1 MLYLEISLQAS
12 VIMASTTCQRCAPPL
27 PQTSHPPHT
36 QHPHGGSCCGAV
48 CGTVA
53 TAICL
58 ACACVCHAILTFK
71 CFIIPTHTHWH
82 TLWHIHFITI
92 HYFVHLPGNKLSG
105 SSSCTTS
112 SFTFVRLFTCD
123 FFVAPD
129 INHVPLSS
137 HPPPPLRILLIVFIQ
152 LFPYFLFLFSRLSCS
167 SIASNNNSN
176 SNKYVEC
183 QRTCSPNCRHLQSIG
198 VSNIYYYNIYHRYYI
213 SDIESV
219 EYETHLSIE
228 RDCSYAALCF
238 IVVVIH
244 V

>member
-1 MLYLEISLQAS
+1 MQAS
-12 VIMASTTCQRCAPPL
+12 VIMASTMCQRWAPPNL
-27 PQTSHPPHT
+27 TPPTHT
-36 QHPHGGSCCGAV
+36 HSIHTGAAVVAQFVVQLLQRFAWLARV
-48 CGTVA
+48 CE
-53 TAICL
+53 
-58 ACACVCHAILTFK
+58 CHAILTFK
-71 CFIIPTHTHWH
+71 CFIIPTHTH
-82 TLWHIHFITI
+82 WHIHFITI

-137 HPPPPLRILLIVFIQ
+137 HPPPSMRILLIVFIQ

-167 SIASNNNSN
+167 SIARNNNSN

-198 VSNIYYYNIYHRYYI
+198 VSNLYYYNIYHRYYI

-219 EYETHLSIE
+219 EY
-228 RDCSYAALCF
+228 R
-238 IVVVIH
+238 V
-244 V
+244 